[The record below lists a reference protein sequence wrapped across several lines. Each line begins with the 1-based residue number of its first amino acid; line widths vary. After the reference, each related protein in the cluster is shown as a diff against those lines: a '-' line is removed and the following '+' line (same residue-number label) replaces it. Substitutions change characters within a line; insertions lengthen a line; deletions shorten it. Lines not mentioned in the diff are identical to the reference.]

1 MFKIG
6 IIVNG
11 SFATIGA
18 LTELRKKYEDYL
30 IVIEGVAEGFLK
42 GLEKIITTV
51 ISKAKLD
58 PNPEQPGT
66 VFRVTVFSY
75 TIYS

>member
-1 MFKIG
+1 M
-6 IIVNG
+6 VNG

-30 IVIEGVAEGFLK
+30 IVIDGIVEGFL
-42 GLEKIITTV
+42 GELERIILTL
-51 ISKAKLD
+51 IPKAKLD

-66 VFRVTVFSY
+66 VFRVIINSDLLY
-75 TIYS
+75 